1 MRTIVYAIFDSTA
14 EKRTFVGC
22 SYTKAK
28 EKLAEMQTANPNA
41 ELEIV
46 YKWKCILAFPLFLC
60 LRQRAK
66 FSRSKVLNK

>member
-1 MRTIVYAIFDSTA
+1 MRTIVYAIFDRTT

-28 EKLAEMQTANPNA
+28 EKLAELQEVNPNA

-46 YKWKCILAFPLFLC
+46 YKWKSI
-60 LRQRAK
+60 
-66 FSRSKVLNK
+66 

>member
-1 MRTIVYAIFDSTA
+1 MRTIVYAIFDRTA

-28 EKLAEMQTANPNA
+28 EKLAETQTANPNA

-46 YKWKCILAFPLFLC
+46 YKWKSI
-60 LRQRAK
+60 
-66 FSRSKVLNK
+66 